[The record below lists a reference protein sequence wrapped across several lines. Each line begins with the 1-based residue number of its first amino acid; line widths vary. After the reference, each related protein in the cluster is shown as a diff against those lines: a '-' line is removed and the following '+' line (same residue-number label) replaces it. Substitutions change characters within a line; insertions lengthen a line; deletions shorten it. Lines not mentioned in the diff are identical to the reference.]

1 MGKLVWLNLQST
13 TEIHYKTFLQ
23 MQSRYSK
30 NTLYTEVSG
39 RFKISV
45 TVAWV
50 EVKCFWQSSL
60 LELDSAKHFSI
71 CSWALLN
78 QSPEVTSLL
87 TASLQLLEVTP
98 LVGTSPLPQPLTH
111 MMEQTYGMTYP
122 RSAVGLASYWRTVS
136 ICKWHMAADAHG
148 SSPLPVFQ
156 TAHSDPAQIAEN

>member
-1 MGKLVWLNLQST
+1 
-13 TEIHYKTFLQ
+13 

-39 RFKISV
+39 RFKISM

-122 RSAVGLASYWRTVS
+122 CSAVGLASYWRTVS

-148 SSPLPVFQ
+148 SSPAPYFKQHILIQHKLLKTNTTVTAKQGLWSHCLKITKQLP
-156 TAHSDPAQIAEN
+156 